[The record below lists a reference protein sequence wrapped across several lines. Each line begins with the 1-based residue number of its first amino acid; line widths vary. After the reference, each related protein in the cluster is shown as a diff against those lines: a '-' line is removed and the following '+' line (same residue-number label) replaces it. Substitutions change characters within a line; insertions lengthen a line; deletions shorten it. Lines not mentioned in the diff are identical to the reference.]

1 MAQGAP
7 PHEVLTTYG
16 VPPSEGAKALT
27 AEQVAH
33 ILVKPLEAASVMLA
47 SGPRI
52 FDTTGPL
59 RVPIG
64 PSVHDVSFIAEATE
78 IPASTRVFGEYQL
91 LPSTMKSLKTLTR
104 YTNELA
110 RQSVVSLEMALRD
123 RLVGDVAAK
132 LDRQFFGATGDGV
145 TEPKGLFVDAAAA
158 GRLNV
163 AGTGGKLAVSDILSA
178 QGLALEANNNGSA
191 LRLFLNAKAY
201 NGLVAEKAVA
211 DGRYM
216 LQPDPTQPGVGRIF
230 GMPVVVTNHIGDDA
244 APAGVIVDMSRVI
257 VARDLAPSVTILSER
272 YGEFDEQAIRVVS
285 RYDWTFDHA
294 AVVTLGKVTAPAA
307 GTSP

>member
-1 MAQGAP
+1 MAQGSPA
-7 PHEVLTTYG
+7 HEVLTTYG
-16 VPPSEGAKALT
+16 APPSEGAKALT

-33 ILVKPLEAASVMLA
+33 ILVKPLEAASVFLA
-47 SGPRI
+47 SGPRV
-52 FDTTGPL
+52 FDTNGPL

-123 RLVGDVAAK
+123 RLVSDVAAK
-132 LDRQFFGATGDGV
+132 LDHQFFSASGDGI
-145 TEPKGLFVDAAAA
+145 TEPKGLFVDVKGQ

-163 AGTGGKLAVSDILSA
+163 AGTGGKLAVGDILA
-178 QGLALEANNNGSA
+178 GQGLALEANNDGSS

-201 NGLVAEKAVA
+201 NGLTSEKAIA

-216 LQPDPTQPGVGRIF
+216 LQPDPTQPGVGRVF
-230 GMPVVVTNHIGDDA
+230 GMPVVVTNHIGDPA
-244 APAGVIVDMSRVI
+244 KPAGVIVDMSRVI

-272 YGEFDEQAIRVVS
+272 YGEFDEQAIRVVC
-285 RYDWTFDHA
+285 RYDWKYDPH
-294 AVVTLGKVTAPAA
+294 AVVTLGDVAA
-307 GTSP
+307 AVQSP

>member
-1 MAQGAP
+1 MAQGSPA
-7 PHEVLTTYG
+7 HEVLTTYG

-33 ILVKPLEAASVMLA
+33 ILVKPLESASVFLA

-64 PSVHDVSFIAEATE
+64 PSVHDVAFIAEATE

-110 RQSVVSLEMALRD
+110 RQSVVSLEAALRD

-132 LDRQFFGATGDGV
+132 LDKQFFSAAGDGI
-145 TEPKGLFVDAAAA
+145 TEPKGLFVGAAAGA

-163 AGTGGKLAVSDILSA
+163 AGTGGKLTVSDILTG
-178 QGLALEANNNGSA
+178 QGLALTANNNGAS
-191 LRLFLNAKAY
+191 LRLFVNAAAY
-201 NGLVAEKAVA
+201 NALVAEKAVA

-216 LQPDPTQPGVGRIF
+216 LQPDPTKPGVGMIF
-230 GMPVVVTNHIGDDA
+230 GMPVVVTNHIGDPTK
-244 APAGVIVDMSRVI
+244 PAGVIVDMSRVI

-285 RYDWTFDHA
+285 RYDWTYDPQ
-294 AVVTLGKVTAPAA
+294 AVITLGTVAAPA
-307 GTSP
+307 TTP